1 MTTPIAG
8 LTAGAG
14 GMAGNTQ
21 GARRAL
27 RGLDTGLAIF
37 FGGVAAV
44 AATDATV
51 LWFFHDLRGA
61 VERYGW
67 GNVPPEEIP
76 PFDFF
81 DKWGVPIDLGAIA
94 LYGAGFLLA
103 MLNARRLAEAI
114 GVRSWN
120 YGWGWTVGT
129 LFIPIVCLFRPW
141 LGFAEIRR
149 AIFASA
155 AAGRATKD
163 DDEFSTFTLIL
174 GLAIVVGAGIVNT
187 MGTAANRLATPTSLA
202 SFYGYVD
209 QASHMLLTMA
219 AAQAATLAIMLT
231 YLLTIRRKAVL
242 LANRIDLE
250 AFD

>member
-8 LTAGAG
+8 TG
-14 GMAGNTQ
+14 GMVGSTQ
-21 GARRAL
+21 AARRAL
-27 RGLDTGLAIF
+27 RGFDSGLAIF
-37 FGGVAAV
+37 FGGMAAV
-44 AATDATV
+44 AVTDVTV
-51 LWFFHDLRGA
+51 LWFFRKLRSA

-81 DKWGVPIDLGAIA
+81 DKWGTPIDLGAVA
-94 LYGAGFLLA
+94 LYGVGFLLA

-114 GVRSWN
+114 GIRSWN
-120 YGWGWTVGT
+120 HGWGWTVGT
-129 LFIPIVCLFRPW
+129 LFIPIACLFRPW

-149 AIFASA
+149 AIIDSA
-155 AAGRATKD
+155 AAGRATKSN
-163 DDEFSTFTLIL
+163 EFSAFTLIL
-174 GLAIVVGAGIVNT
+174 GITFFVGGGIVNA
-187 MGTAANRLATPTSLA
+187 MGNAANGLTAPTSPA

-209 QASHMLLTMA
+209 QASHMLVTMA
-219 AAQAATLAIMLT
+219 AVQAVMFAITLT

-242 LANRIDLE
+242 LANRINLE